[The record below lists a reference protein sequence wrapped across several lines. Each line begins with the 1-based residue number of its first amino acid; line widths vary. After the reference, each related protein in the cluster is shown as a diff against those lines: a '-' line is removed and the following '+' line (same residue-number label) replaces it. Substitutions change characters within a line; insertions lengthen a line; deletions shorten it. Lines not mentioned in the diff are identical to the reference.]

1 MFIKRILL
9 ATTPELSLGLFLIFS
24 SSVGQTFFISLFS
37 GEIRNAF
44 NLSHGMFGI
53 LYSVATLTSA
63 TLFFWLGKLT
73 DQFNLTVLGL
83 ITLGILSGFSFLL
96 SSAETLL
103 ILFLSLLGL
112 RLFGQSMISH
122 IAVTAM
128 ARWFSKKRGRALS
141 VALMGHPIGEALL
154 PSLIT
159 FFLFQYTWREI
170 WVGIGTCIIIIFLPL
185 VYWLGRHIKSNKHDS
200 YNSKQK
206 KSKKNLI
213 VSWNRSQ
220 VLKDLRF
227 YQVLPGLLASP
238 FIVTGV
244 FFHQIHLIE
253 TKSWSITL
261 LASSYPFFALSVI
274 GVTFGAGWII
284 DRFGTVHLLRFFLLP
299 LAFGLILIAGT
310 DKAFAIPIF
319 MILMGASAGSAT
331 IVISTLWVE
340 LYGINYIGSIRSM
353 FFSMVVLATSISPA
367 LMGLLL
373 DIGVTLEIQFII
385 FAIYIFICSII
396 FAILTPNLLI
406 ARSPPS

>member
-96 SSAETLL
+96 SSAETLH

-141 VALMGHPIGEALL
+141 IALMGHPIGEALL

-185 VYWLGRHIKSNKHDS
+185 VYWLGRHLKLNKHDS
-200 YNSKQK
+200 YNSRLT

-340 LYGINYIGSIRSM
+340 LYGINYLGSIRSM
-353 FFSMVVLATSISPA
+353 FFSMVVLATSVSPA

-373 DIGVTLEIQFII
+373 DIGITLEIQFII

>member
-53 LYSVATLTSA
+53 IYSVATLTSA

-96 SSAETLL
+96 SSAETLH

-141 VALMGHPIGEALL
+141 IALMGHPIGEALL

-159 FFLFQYTWREI
+159 FFLFQFTWREI

-185 VYWLGRHIKSNKHDS
+185 VYLLGRHLKSNNHDS
-200 YNSKQK
+200 SNSGLT
-206 KSKKNLI
+206 KSKKKLI
-213 VSWNRSQ
+213 DSWNRSQ

-385 FAIYIFICSII
+385 FTIYIFICSII

>member
-96 SSAETLL
+96 SSAETLH
-103 ILFLSLLGL
+103 ILLLSLLGL

-141 VALMGHPIGEALL
+141 IALMGHPIGEALL

-185 VYWLGRHIKSNKHDS
+185 VYWLGRHLKSSNHDS
-200 YNSKQK
+200 SNSGLT
-206 KSKKNLI
+206 KSKKKLI
-213 VSWNRSQ
+213 DSWNRSQ

-299 LAFGLILIAGT
+299 LAFGLLLIVAT

-331 IVISTLWVE
+331 IIISTLWVE
-340 LYGINYIGSIRSM
+340 LYGINYLGSIRSM

-367 LMGLLL
+367 LIGLLL
-373 DIGVTLEIQFII
+373 DIGITLEIQFII

-396 FAILTPNLLI
+396 FAILTPNLLM

>member
-96 SSAETLL
+96 SSAETLH

-141 VALMGHPIGEALL
+141 IALMGHPIGEALL

-159 FFLFQYTWREI
+159 FFLFQFTWREI

-185 VYWLGRHIKSNKHDS
+185 VYLLGRHLKSNNHDS
-200 YNSKQK
+200 SNSGLT
-206 KSKKNLI
+206 KSKKKLI
-213 VSWNRSQ
+213 DSWNRSQ

-310 DKAFAIPIF
+310 DQAFAIPIF

>member
-63 TLFFWLGKLT
+63 ILFFWLGKLT

-141 VALMGHPIGEALL
+141 IALMGHPIGEALL

-185 VYWLGRHIKSNKHDS
+185 VYWLGRHLKSNNHDS
-200 YNSKQK
+200 SDSGLT
-206 KSKKNLI
+206 KSKKKLI
-213 VSWNRSQ
+213 DSWNRSQ

-331 IVISTLWVE
+331 IVITTLWVE

-353 FFSMVVLATSISPA
+353 FFSMVVIATSVSPA

-373 DIGVTLEIQFII
+373 DIGITLEIQFII

>member
-9 ATTPELSLGLFLIFS
+9 ATTPELILGSFLIFS

-44 NLSHGMFGI
+44 DLSHGMFGI

-96 SSAETLL
+96 SSAETLH

-141 VALMGHPIGEALL
+141 IALMGHPIGEALL

-185 VYWLGRHIKSNKHDS
+185 VYWLGRHT
-200 YNSKQK
+200 
-206 KSKKNLI
+206 KSKRLNSPNNCLLESKKTLN

-227 YQVLPGLLASP
+227 YQIIPGLLASP

-253 TKSWSITL
+253 TKSWSVSL
-261 LASSYPFFALSVI
+261 LASSYPLFALSVT
-274 GVTFGAGWII
+274 GVTFGAGWVV
-284 DRFGTVHLLRFFLLP
+284 DRFSTVHLLRFFLLP
-299 LAFGLILIAGT
+299 LAMGLLLIAST
-310 DKAFAIPIF
+310 DETYVVPIF
-319 MILMGASAGSAT
+319 MILIGASTGAAT
-331 IVISTLWVE
+331 VVISALWVE
-340 LYGINYIGSIRSM
+340 LYGIDYIGSIRSM
-353 FFSMVVLATSISPA
+353 CFSLVVLSTSISPA
-367 LMGLLL
+367 LIGLLL
-373 DIGVTLEIQFII
+373 DMGVALEVQFII
-385 FAIYIFICSII
+385 LATYILICSIS

-406 ARSPPS
+406 FRTPPS

>member
-53 LYSVATLTSA
+53 LYSVATLKSA
-63 TLFFWLGKLT
+63 ILFFWLGKLT
-73 DQFNLTVLGL
+73 DQLNLTVLGL

-96 SSAETLL
+96 SSAETLI

-185 VYWLGRHIKSNKHDS
+185 VYWLGRHIKLNKHDS
-200 YNSKQK
+200 YNSIQT
-206 KSKKNLI
+206 KSKKKLFG
-213 VSWNRSQ
+213 SWNRSQ

-299 LAFGLILIAGT
+299 LAFGLLLIVAT

-331 IVISTLWVE
+331 IIISTLWVE
-340 LYGINYIGSIRSM
+340 LYGINYLGSIRSM

>member
-185 VYWLGRHIKSNKHDS
+185 VYWLGRHLKSNNHDS
-200 YNSKQK
+200 SNSGLT
-206 KSKKNLI
+206 KSKKKLI
-213 VSWNRSQ
+213 DSWNRSQ

-299 LAFGLILIAGT
+299 LAFGLLLIVAT

-331 IVISTLWVE
+331 IIISTLWVE
-340 LYGINYIGSIRSM
+340 LYGINYLGSIRSM

-367 LMGLLL
+367 LIGLLL
-373 DIGVTLEIQFII
+373 DTGVTLEIQFII
-385 FAIYIFICSII
+385 FTIYIFICSII

>member
-96 SSAETLL
+96 SSAETLH

-141 VALMGHPIGEALL
+141 IALMGHPIGEALL

-185 VYWLGRHIKSNKHDS
+185 VYWLGRHLKSNNHDS
-200 YNSKQK
+200 SNSGLT
-206 KSKKNLI
+206 KSKKKLI
-213 VSWNRSQ
+213 DSWNRSQ

-299 LAFGLILIAGT
+299 LAFGLLLIAGT

-340 LYGINYIGSIRSM
+340 LYGINYLGSIRSM

-367 LMGLLL
+367 LIGLLL
-373 DIGVTLEIQFII
+373 DIGITLEIQFII

-396 FAILTPNLLI
+396 FAILTPNLLM

>member
-53 LYSVATLTSA
+53 IYSVATLTSA

-96 SSAETLL
+96 SSAETLH

-141 VALMGHPIGEALL
+141 IALMGHPIGEALL

-159 FFLFQYTWREI
+159 FFLFQFTWREI
-170 WVGIGTCIIIIFLPL
+170 WVGIGTCIIIVFLPL
-185 VYWLGRHIKSNKHDS
+185 VYWLGRNLKSNNHNSSNSGLKKSNK
-200 YNSKQK
+200 K
-206 KSKKNLI
+206 LI
-213 VSWNRSQ
+213 DSWNRSQ

>member
-185 VYWLGRHIKSNKHDS
+185 VYWLGRQIKLNKHDS
-200 YNSKQK
+200 YNSKQT

-299 LAFGLILIAGT
+299 LAFGLLLIVAT

-331 IVISTLWVE
+331 IIISTLWVE
-340 LYGINYIGSIRSM
+340 LYGINYLGSIRSM

-367 LMGLLL
+367 LIGLLL
-373 DIGVTLEIQFII
+373 DTGVTLEIQFII
-385 FAIYIFICSII
+385 FTIYIFICSII

>member
-9 ATTPELSLGLFLIFS
+9 ATSPELSLGIFLIFS

-37 GEIRNAF
+37 GEIRNEF

-63 TLFFWLGKLT
+63 IIFFWLGKLT

-83 ITLGILSGFSFLL
+83 ITLVILGGFSFLI
-96 SSAETLL
+96 SSAETLYM
-103 ILFLSLLGL
+103 LFFSLLGL

-128 ARWFSKKRGRALS
+128 ARRFLKKKGRALS
-141 VALMGHPIGEALL
+141 IVLMGHPIGEALL
-154 PSLIT
+154 PSLVT
-159 FFLFQYTWREI
+159 FFLFQFTWREI
-170 WVGIGTCIIIIFLPL
+170 WIGVGTCIIIIFLPL
-185 VYWLGRHIKSNKHDS
+185 VYWLGRYLKLKRFDSSNFLPKT
-200 YNSKQK
+200 
-206 KSKKNLI
+206 KKNLN

-227 YQVLPGLLASP
+227 YQIIPGLLASP

-253 TKSWSITL
+253 SKSWSMTV

-274 GVTFGAGWII
+274 GVTFIAGWVV
-284 DRFGTVHLLRFFLLP
+284 DRFSTVHLLRFFLLP
-299 LAFGLILIAGT
+299 LAFGLLLLAGT
-310 DKAFAIPIF
+310 DKTYAVPIF
-319 MILMGASAGSAT
+319 MILIGASTGAAT

-340 LYGINYIGSIRSM
+340 LYGIDYLGSIRSM
-353 FFSMVVLATSISPA
+353 CFSMVVLSTSISPA
-367 LMGLLL
+367 LIGLLL
-373 DIGVTLEIQFII
+373 DIGITLEIQFII
-385 FAIYIFICSII
+385 FAFYIFICSIS

>member
-63 TLFFWLGKLT
+63 ILFFWLGKLT
-73 DQFNLTVLGL
+73 DQLNLTVLGL

-170 WVGIGTCIIIIFLPL
+170 WIGIGTCIIIIFLPL
-185 VYWLGRHIKSNKHDS
+185 VYWLGRYIKLNKHDS
-200 YNSKQK
+200 YNSKQT

-299 LAFGLILIAGT
+299 LAFGLLLIVAT

-340 LYGINYIGSIRSM
+340 LYGINYLGSIRSM

-367 LMGLLL
+367 LIGLLL
-373 DIGVTLEIQFII
+373 DTGVTLEIQFII
-385 FAIYIFICSII
+385 FVIYIFICSII

>member
-1 MFIKRILL
+1 MFVKRILL

-37 GEIRNAF
+37 GEIRNTF
-44 NLSHGMFGI
+44 NLSHGLFGI

-128 ARWFSKKRGRALS
+128 ARWFSKKRGHALS
-141 VALMGHPIGEALL
+141 IALMGHPIGEALL

-159 FFLFQYTWREI
+159 FFLFQFTWREI
-170 WVGIGTCIIIIFLPL
+170 WFGIGTCIIIIFLPL
-185 VYWLGRHIKSNKHDS
+185 VYWLGRHLKLGKYDSSNIRLT
-200 YNSKQK
+200 
-206 KSKKNLI
+206 KSKKKFI

-253 TKSWSITL
+253 TKFWSITL

-274 GVTFGAGWII
+274 GVTFGAGRII

-299 LAFGLILIAGT
+299 LALGLLLIAGT
-310 DKAFAIPIF
+310 DKTFAIPIF

-331 IVISTLWVE
+331 IIISTLWVE
-340 LYGINYIGSIRSM
+340 L
-353 FFSMVVLATSISPA
+353 
-367 LMGLLL
+367 
-373 DIGVTLEIQFII
+373 
-385 FAIYIFICSII
+385 
-396 FAILTPNLLI
+396 
-406 ARSPPS
+406 

>member
-170 WVGIGTCIIIIFLPL
+170 WIGIGTCIIIIFLPL
-185 VYWLGRHIKSNKHDS
+185 VYWLGRHIKLNKDDS
-200 YNSKQK
+200 YNSKQT

-213 VSWNRSQ
+213 DSSVSLYFHVHPSISCKKKRNG
-220 VLKDLRF
+220 VLLEI
-227 YQVLPGLLASP
+227 PGDKKM
-238 FIVTGV
+238 FFTYTGGN
-244 FFHQIHLIE
+244 LTLE
-253 TKSWSITL
+253 KST
-261 LASSYPFFALSVI
+261 
-274 GVTFGAGWII
+274 
-284 DRFGTVHLLRFFLLP
+284 
-299 LAFGLILIAGT
+299 
-310 DKAFAIPIF
+310 
-319 MILMGASAGSAT
+319 
-331 IVISTLWVE
+331 
-340 LYGINYIGSIRSM
+340 YIGN
-353 FFSMVVLATSISPA
+353 FFEPQ
-367 LMGLLL
+367 
-373 DIGVTLEIQFII
+373 DITKLVIENSVQQSESKINWKIEE
-385 FAIYIFICSII
+385 
-396 FAILTPNLLI
+396 LI
-406 ARSPPS
+406 D